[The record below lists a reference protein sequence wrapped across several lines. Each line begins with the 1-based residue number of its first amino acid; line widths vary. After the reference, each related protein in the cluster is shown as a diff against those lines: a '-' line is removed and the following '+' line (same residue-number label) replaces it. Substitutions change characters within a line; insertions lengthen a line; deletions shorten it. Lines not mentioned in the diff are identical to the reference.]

1 MLRLFPPLRI
11 HALLLAA
18 CAAAAIVASCASAQ
32 SAPPRGQPTDVAS
45 DAAGGGQLARG
56 EDLYRAN
63 CQTCHG
69 DARTGEGGLPGAPVH
84 GSTGHTWHH
93 SDQNLTE
100 IILDGS
106 GEMGAMMRDMM
117 GIPPETPR
125 MPAWRGKLTDDD
137 IAAILAYI
145 KAGWTLE
152 QRRFQAETPMMRYRA
167 VFKCS

>member
-1 MLRLFPPLRI
+1 
-11 HALLLAA
+11 
-18 CAAAAIVASCASAQ
+18 
-32 SAPPRGQPTDVAS
+32 
-45 DAAGGGQLARG
+45 
-56 EDLYRAN
+56 
-63 CQTCHG
+63 
-69 DARTGEGGLPGAPVH
+69 VH

-145 KAGWTLE
+145 KAGWTPE
-152 QRRFQAETPMMRYRA
+152 QRRFQAETPMMR
-167 VFKCS
+167 